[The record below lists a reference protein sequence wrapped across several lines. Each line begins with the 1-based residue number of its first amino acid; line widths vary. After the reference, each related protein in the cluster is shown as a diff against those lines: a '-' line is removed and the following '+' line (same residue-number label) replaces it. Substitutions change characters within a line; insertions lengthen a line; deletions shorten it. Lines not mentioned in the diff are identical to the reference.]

1 MRAMKYIV
9 FSLVLLSI
17 LLSGC
22 GGATPTTVATEAPQP
37 AATQA
42 SQPAATEAPAA
53 STEKQEVVYWSLW
66 NEGEPQADVL
76 KQYMADYTAAHPNV
90 TFNVTWA
97 GREVLTKLQTALS
110 AGQKVDLV
118 DHEGPAL
125 RGGLTVK
132 GLTLPLDK
140 YLKQNAYD
148 ESVPFESIFVPG
160 TLKLLAAED
169 GSIQFI
175 PYEIITTALLYDQ
188 RNFEKY
194 KLTKPTTWD
203 EFIAL
208 LQSVKD
214 QGGQPLTQDAG
225 VDFYNAMWY
234 YTLVERFLGPG
245 QLIKAATDK
254 TGAMWDD
261 PAFLKAAQMERDLWD
276 KGFFPD
282 GAEGFVWPAGQQMLA
297 NGEAFME
304 ICGTWLPNEL
314 KTATDPEFK
323 WGSFMI
329 PNVPDGKGKQSD
341 VEAYL
346 LGWVIM
352 KDAPHADAAADF
364 IKFSMTKANAQKIPD
379 TAVNLSA
386 RKDTTPPEA
395 LADAWNDFTNA
406 TAWFLPYDGINA
418 NYADYYKN
426 TFLKI
431 HDQMFLRKITPEE
444 FVAQIKA
451 ATVEWWKTH

>member
-175 PYEIITTALLYDQ
+175 P
-188 RNFEKY
+188 
-194 KLTKPTTWD
+194 
-203 EFIAL
+203 
-208 LQSVKD
+208 
-214 QGGQPLTQDAG
+214 
-225 VDFYNAMWY
+225 
-234 YTLVERFLGPG
+234 
-245 QLIKAATDK
+245 
-254 TGAMWDD
+254 
-261 PAFLKAAQMERDLWD
+261 
-276 KGFFPD
+276 
-282 GAEGFVWPAGQQMLA
+282 
-297 NGEAFME
+297 
-304 ICGTWLPNEL
+304 
-314 KTATDPEFK
+314 
-323 WGSFMI
+323 
-329 PNVPDGKGKQSD
+329 
-341 VEAYL
+341 
-346 LGWVIM
+346 
-352 KDAPHADAAADF
+352 
-364 IKFSMTKANAQKIPD
+364 
-379 TAVNLSA
+379 
-386 RKDTTPPEA
+386 
-395 LADAWNDFTNA
+395 
-406 TAWFLPYDGINA
+406 
-418 NYADYYKN
+418 
-426 TFLKI
+426 
-431 HDQMFLRKITPEE
+431 
-444 FVAQIKA
+444 
-451 ATVEWWKTH
+451 